1 MRRGPAIVSLVLLTS
16 MPLLARGQTV
26 PVPESIRAEDVP
38 PIPTALS
45 TALDRYQNIRSASFQ
60 DWDDTRARA
69 MYVTTR
75 FADTPQVHHVAVP
88 GAARRQLT
96 FLNERVLNV
105 SARPRHDQFLY
116 AMDQGGAENY
126 QLFLEDRAGG
136 EPRRIS
142 DGKSRNIAPAW
153 SPSGELLA
161 WSCNARN
168 GRDMDLY
175 LAAPAD
181 THFQR
186 RFKEVSGQWT
196 VADWSPDETRVVAVE
211 YVSDNE
217 SYMHIIEVSSG
228 QTTTIT
234 PRRVDP
240 TAEPVFSGEPKWS
253 QDGKSIYYITDKGSQ
268 FRRLLRH
275 DLVAGSD
282 TVITANIP
290 GDVGSYDLSDDGQ
303 IIALVA
309 NEDGIDVLHGYFAA
323 TGQEFRVRK
332 FPRGQISGLK
342 FRKDS
347 HELGLSRSSTQEASD
362 AYSVVLDNNTVVDA
376 EGVISGQDLVRW
388 TESETGGLD
397 TLAFAEPSLIQYET
411 FDGRQIPAFVYRP
424 AAARFAGR
432 RPVLIEIHGGPE
444 SQFRAGFLGRLNYLI
459 NGLGIVLIMPNVRGS
474 SGYGK
479 TYLKLDNGML
489 REGAVQDIGAL
500 FDWIAGQPDL
510 DKDRVGVSGGSYGGF
525 MSLAVQTT
533 YNNRIKAGIDIV
545 GISNFVTFLKN
556 TQGYRRDLRRAEY
569 GDERDPRMR
578 EFLERISPL
587 ASAGKIHTP
596 ILIVQGRNDPRV
608 PLSEA
613 EQVLSA
619 VRKNGVPVWYVVGK
633 NEGHGFARKVNQDY
647 LQAVEVLFLRRFL
660 LGEGNPSGSAGPS

>member
-1 MRRGPAIVSLVLLTS
+1 MLRGPAIFMLVLLTT

-38 PIPTALS
+38 PIPSSLS
-45 TALDRYQNIRSASFQ
+45 TALNRYQNIRSASFE
-60 DWDDTRARA
+60 DWDDTRGRA

-96 FLNERVLNV
+96 FFNERVLNV
-105 SARPRHDQFLY
+105 SARPKHDQFLY
-116 AMDQGGAENY
+116 AMDEGGAENY
-126 QLFLEDRAGG
+126 QLFLQDRAGG
-136 EPRRIS
+136 EPRRIT

-196 VADWSPDETRVVAVE
+196 VADWSPDETRVVAEE

-217 SYMHIIEVSSG
+217 SYIHIIEVSSG

-234 PRRVDP
+234 PRRASP
-240 TAEPVFSGEPKWS
+240 TAEPVFSSEPKWS
-253 QDGKSIYYITDKGSQ
+253 QDGKSIYYITDQGTE

-282 TVITANIP
+282 TAITANIP
-290 GDVGSYDLSDDGQ
+290 WDVESYDLSDDGQ
-303 IIALVA
+303 IVALVA
-309 NEDGIDVLHGYFAA
+309 NEDGIDVLHGYSAA
-323 TGQEFRVRK
+323 TGQEFPVRR
-332 FPRGQISGLK
+332 FPRGQISGPK

-362 AYSVVLDNNTVVDA
+362 AYSVLIDNVGLD
-376 EGVISGQDLVRW
+376 RW

-397 TLAFAEPSLIQYET
+397 TLRFAEPSLIQYST

-424 AAARFAGR
+424 AAARFPGR
-432 RPVLIEIHGGPE
+432 RPVLIQIHGGPE
-444 SQFRAGFLGRLNYLI
+444 SQFCPGFLGRLNYLI
-459 NGLGIVLIMPNVRGS
+459 NELGIVLIMPNVRGS

-489 REGAVQDIGAL
+489 REGAVKDIGAL
-500 FDWIAGQPDL
+500 FDWIAQQPDL

-587 ASAGKIHTP
+587 ASAGKIRTP
-596 ILIVQGRNDPRV
+596 ILIVQGQNDPRV

-613 EQVLSA
+613 EQVVSA
-619 VRKNGVPVWYVVGK
+619 VRKNGVPVWYVMGK
-633 NEGHGFARKVNQDY
+633 NEGHGFARKINQDY

-660 LGEGNPSGSAGPS
+660 LGEGNSPGSPGPS

>member
-1 MRRGPAIVSLVLLTS
+1 MLRGLAIFMLAFLMA
-16 MPLLARGQTV
+16 MPLLARGQMV

-38 PIPTALS
+38 PIPTSLN
-45 TALDRYQNIRSASFQ
+45 TVLNRYQNIRSASFQ
-60 DWDDTRARA
+60 DWDDTRGRA
-69 MYVTTR
+69 MYITTR
-75 FADTPQVHHVAVP
+75 FADTPQVHHVALP

-96 FLNERVLNV
+96 FFNERVLNV
-105 SARPRHDQFLY
+105 SGRPKHDQFLY
-116 AMDQGGAENY
+116 AMDEGGAENY
-126 QLFLEDRAGG
+126 QLFLQDRAGG
-136 EPRRIS
+136 EPRRIT

-186 RFKEVSGQWT
+186 RFKEVAGQWT
-196 VADWSPDETRVVAVE
+196 VADWSPDETMVVAEE
-211 YVSDNE
+211 YISDNE
-217 SYMHIIEVSSG
+217 AYIHIIEIGSG
-228 QTTTIT
+228 RITTIT
-234 PRRVDP
+234 PRRAEEK
-240 TAEPVFSGEPKWS
+240 AEPVFSGEPKWS
-253 QDGKSIYYITDKGSQ
+253 QDGKSIYYVTDKGSE

-275 DLVAGSD
+275 DLVSGSD

-290 GDVGSYDLSDDGQ
+290 WDVENYDLSDDGQ
-303 IIALVA
+303 LVALVA
-309 NEDGIDVLHGYFAA
+309 NEDGIDVLHGFNAA
-323 TGQEFRVRK
+323 TGQEFPVHK

-342 FRKDS
+342 FRKES
-347 HELGLSRSSTQEASD
+347 HELGLSRSSAQESSD
-362 AYSVVLDNNTVVDA
+362 AYSLLMDQINL
-376 EGVISGQDLVRW
+376 ERW

-397 TLAFAEPSLIQYET
+397 TSTFAEPSMTRYGT

-424 AAARFAGR
+424 AAARFPGR
-432 RPVLIEIHGGPE
+432 RPVLIQIHGGPE
-444 SQFRAGFLGRLNYLI
+444 SQFHPGFLARLNYLI
-459 NGLGIVLIMPNVRGS
+459 NELGIVLIMPNVRGS

-479 TYLKLDNGML
+479 TYVKLDNGML
-489 REGAVQDIGAL
+489 REGAVKDIGAL
-500 FDWIAGQPDL
+500 FDWIAQQPDL
-510 DKDRVGVSGGSYGGF
+510 DKNRVGVSGGSYGGF

-533 YNNRIKAGIDIV
+533 YNDRIKAGIDIV

-578 EFLERISPL
+578 EFLERVSPL
-587 ASAGKIHTP
+587 ASAGKIRTP

-613 EQVLSA
+613 EQVVSA

-660 LGEGNPSGSAGPS
+660 LGEKN

>member
-1 MRRGPAIVSLVLLTS
+1 MLRRLAIFMLVLLTTL
-16 MPLLARGQTV
+16 PLLARGQSI
-26 PVPESIRAEDVP
+26 PVPESIRAADVP
-38 PIPTALS
+38 PIPTSLS
-45 TALDRYQNIRSASFQ
+45 TALNRYQNIRAASFQ
-60 DWDDTRARA
+60 DWDDSRGRA

-96 FLNERVLNV
+96 FFNERVLNA

-116 AMDQGGAENY
+116 AMDEGGAENY
-126 QLFLEDRAGG
+126 QLFLQDRAGG

-196 VADWSPDETRVVAVE
+196 VAGWSPDETMVVAEE
-211 YVSDNE
+211 YISDNE
-217 SYMHIIEVSSG
+217 AYIHTIEIGSG
-228 QTTTIT
+228 QITTIT

-240 TAEPVFSGEPKWS
+240 KAEPVFSGEPKWS
-253 QDGKSIYYITDKGSQ
+253 QDGKSIYYITDKGSE

-275 DLVAGSD
+275 DLVTGSD

-290 GDVGSYDLSDDGQ
+290 WDVESYDLSDDGQ
-303 IIALVA
+303 LVALVT
-309 NEDGIDVLHGYFAA
+309 NEDGSDVLHGYSAA
-323 TGQEFRVRK
+323 TGQEFPVRK
-332 FPRGQISGLK
+332 FPRGQVSGLK

-362 AYSVVLDNNTVVDA
+362 AYSVLLDNV
-376 EGVISGQDLVRW
+376 GLVRW

-397 TLAFAEPSLIQYET
+397 TLTFAEPSLIQYRT

-424 AAARFAGR
+424 AAARFPGR

-444 SQFRAGFLGRLNYLI
+444 SQFCPGFLGRFNYLI
-459 NGLGIVLIMPNVRGS
+459 NELGIVLIMPNVRGS

-489 REGAVQDIGAL
+489 REGAVKDIGAL
-500 FDWIAGQPDL
+500 FDWIARQPDL
-510 DKDRVGVSGGSYGGF
+510 DKDRVGVSRGSYGGF

-569 GDERDPRMR
+569 GDERDPQMR

-587 ASAGKIHTP
+587 ASAGKIRTP
-596 ILIVQGRNDPRV
+596 ILIVQGQNDPRV
-608 PLSEA
+608 PISEA
-613 EQVLSA
+613 EQVVSA
-619 VRKNGVPVWYVVGK
+619 VRKNGVPVWYVMAK
-633 NEGHGFARKVNQDY
+633 NEGHGFARKINQDY

-660 LGEGNPSGSAGPS
+660 LGEGK